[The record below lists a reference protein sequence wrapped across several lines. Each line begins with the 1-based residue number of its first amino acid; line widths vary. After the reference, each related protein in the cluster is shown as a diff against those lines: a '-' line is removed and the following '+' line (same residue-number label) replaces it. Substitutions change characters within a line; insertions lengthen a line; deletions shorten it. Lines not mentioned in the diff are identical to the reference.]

1 MRFASGETQLQ
12 DLGTVT
18 SLPVG
23 NFYLF
28 LIVTKIKVPNNSM
41 KTFSKAKSFITYFI
55 IFAYLFK
62 ANHQCLSNRA
72 AR

>member
-41 KTFSKAKSFITYFI
+41 KTFTKAK
-55 IFAYLFK
+55 
-62 ANHQCLSNRA
+62 
-72 AR
+72 